1 MKVRQ
6 PETIVKTSQSNRAL
20 AVFSDNPVIR
30 SDGSQRVK
38 LVLWSGESGGR
49 AVALLGGVIC
59 ATGAEHPLVRPLT
72 ATGGKGASPR

>member
-6 PETIVKTSQSNRAL
+6 PETIVKTSQTNRAL
-20 AVFSDNPVIR
+20 AVFNNPVIR

-49 AVALLGGVIC
+49 AVARN
-59 ATGAEHPLVRPLT
+59 AASYARPERNIRWLDL
-72 ATGGKGASPR
+72 